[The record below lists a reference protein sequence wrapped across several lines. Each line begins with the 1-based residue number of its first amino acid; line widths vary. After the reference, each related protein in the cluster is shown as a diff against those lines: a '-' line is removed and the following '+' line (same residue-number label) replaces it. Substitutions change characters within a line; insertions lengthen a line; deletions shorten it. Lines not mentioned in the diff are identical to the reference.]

1 MSVFL
6 KLCPVCVVKGGGKEA
21 VWRVGLTC
29 RLVVLL
35 CRRVRIHTMA
45 ASGAQQRAGPATP
58 EVTYTHTAA
67 L

>member
-1 MSVFL
+1 
-6 KLCPVCVVKGGGKEA
+6 
-21 VWRVGLTC
+21 
-29 RLVVLL
+29 
-35 CRRVRIHTMA
+35 MA